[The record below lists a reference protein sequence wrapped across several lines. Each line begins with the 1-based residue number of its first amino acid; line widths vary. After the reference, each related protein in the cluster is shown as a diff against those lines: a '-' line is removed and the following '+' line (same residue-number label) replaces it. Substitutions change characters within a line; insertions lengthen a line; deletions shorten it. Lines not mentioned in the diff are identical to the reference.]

1 MNNNMDNNTKE
12 SEWKK
17 RERGALWKKEGKS
30 QNYLTGVIK
39 SLDDMGQE
47 VKSKV
52 IVFANKNKTS
62 ENAPDFRLQAAG
74 HDIGAAWKKTSEAG
88 RDYLSV
94 TADDPSFP
102 VPVYARLI
110 EGEDG
115 RHDLIW
121 SRSRPQAA

>member
-1 MNNNMDNNTKE
+1 MSNNMDNNTKE

-39 SLDDMGQE
+39 SLDGMGQE

-62 ENAPDFRLQAAG
+62 ENAPDFIIYESKDMNQA
-74 HDIGAAWKKTSEAG
+74 DSAAPAAPA
-88 RDYLSV
+88 
-94 TADDPSFP
+94 TASGDESNEEIP
-102 VPVYARLI
+102 AL
-110 EGEDG
+110 
-115 RHDLIW
+115 LK
-121 SRSRPQAA
+121 

>member
-1 MNNNMDNNTKE
+1 MNENKE

-17 RERGALWKKEGKS
+17 RERGALWKKQGQN

-62 ENAPDFRLQAAG
+62 DNAPDFIIYESKDMNQTEGVSPDSTSTSSASPTN
-74 HDIGAAWKKTSEAG
+74 DTSEEIPA
-88 RDYLSV
+88 L
-94 TADDPSFP
+94 
-102 VPVYARLI
+102 LK
-110 EGEDG
+110 
-115 RHDLIW
+115 
-121 SRSRPQAA
+121 

>member
-39 SLDDMGQE
+39 SVDDMGQE

-62 ENAPDFRLQAAG
+62 ENAPDFIIYESKEMPQTGSSNATSTTG
-74 HDIGAAWKKTSEAG
+74 MDMGGGADTNEEIPALLK
-88 RDYLSV
+88 
-94 TADDPSFP
+94 
-102 VPVYARLI
+102 
-110 EGEDG
+110 
-115 RHDLIW
+115 
-121 SRSRPQAA
+121 

>member
-12 SEWKK
+12 SQWKK

-47 VKSKV
+47 VKNKV

-62 ENAPDFRLQAAG
+62 ENAPDFIIYESKDMSQSNDAPSG
-74 HDIGAAWKKTSEAG
+74 SSD
-88 RDYLSV
+88 
-94 TADDPSFP
+94 TATATNTTDNEEIP
-102 VPVYARLI
+102 AL
-110 EGEDG
+110 
-115 RHDLIW
+115 LK
-121 SRSRPQAA
+121 

>member
-1 MNNNMDNNTKE
+1 MSNTKE

-17 RERGALWKKEGKS
+17 RERGALWKKQGQS

-62 ENAPDFRLQAAG
+62 ENAPDFIIYESKDMNQS
-74 HDIGAAWKKTSEAG
+74 DEASTDSASTG
-88 RDYLSV
+88 PDTNEEIPAL
-94 TADDPSFP
+94 
-102 VPVYARLI
+102 LK
-110 EGEDG
+110 
-115 RHDLIW
+115 
-121 SRSRPQAA
+121 